1 MLLAMRDRRSP
12 AAVALRP
19 ATPADVS
26 SILGFIR
33 ELAAYEKL
41 EHQVVAT
48 EAGLAEQ
55 LFGPRPAA
63 EVVLAEIDGAPV
75 GFALFFHNFSTFL
88 GRPGLFLEDLY
99 VQPHARGAGV
109 GRALLR
115 HLAGLA
121 VARGCG
127 RMDWNVLDWNEP
139 AIGFYKKLGADVLP
153 DWRTC
158 RVTGDALLALAH
170 RPN

>member
-1 MLLAMRDRRSP
+1 MLVPMHSP
-12 AAVALRP
+12 SPP
-19 ATPADVS
+19 ATLRSATPSDVGL
-26 SILGFIR
+26 ILGFIR

-41 EHQVVAT
+41 DHQVVAT
-48 EAGLAEQ
+48 ESLLAGH
-55 LFGPRPAA
+55 LFGSRPAA
-63 EVVLAEIDGAPV
+63 EVVVAEVDGRAV

-99 VQPHARGAGV
+99 VQPQARGSGI
-109 GRALLR
+109 GKALLQ
-115 HLAGLA
+115 HLASLA

-139 AIGFYKKLGADVLP
+139 AIGFYKKLGAEVLP

-158 RVTGDALLALAH
+158 RLTGESLKALA
-170 RPN
+170 RG

>member
-1 MLLAMRDRRSP
+1 MLLTMSDSRRP
-12 AAVALRP
+12 AAVTLRP
-19 ATPADVS
+19 AAPSDVAR
-26 SILGFIR
+26 ILGFIR
-33 ELAAYEKL
+33 ELAVYEKL

-48 EAGLAEQ
+48 ESGLAEQ

-121 VARGCG
+121 VERGCG
-127 RMDWNVLDWNEP
+127 RMDWNVLDWNES
-139 AIGFYKKLGADVLP
+139 AIGFYKKLGAEVLP

-158 RVTGDALLALAH
+158 RVTGDALRALAAS
-170 RPN
+170 